1 MAICPFVAKGV
12 FYSGSQDF
20 DSASF
25 DLGSA
30 AGRVVIA
37 SFTIP
42 DSQTVTEARIGAAGT
57 LLDVVATSVF
67 GSGAY
72 ARQYIVAGV
81 VSETGSQFVRIKT
94 TGSGGTR
101 YGFAASYSGAA
112 SVRGGASSGNNAD
125 PNANP
130 SLSVTTVDGDT
141 VVLIGHDGER
151 ATTFTSATGGTTRET
166 AGSYIQDQLA
176 TATGTTTTGGT
187 LSVPGFW
194 QAGAAVLVPISS
206 GAEITGSAT
215 LDGLSASGSM
225 EPQPQSDLTGSATL
239 DGLSASGS
247 MAPQPPSELTGS
259 ATLDGLSAAGSMA
272 MAPGTLTVPELRNWA
287 GMLLVNQLVENVVV
301 IRMSDRS
308 LLCAFTNQTTHG
320 TTGNLALSHAS
331 LTAGTLC
338 MVVGYSPDGSA
349 RFARPVTVV

>member
-239 DGLSASGS
+239 DGLSA
-247 MAPQPPSELTGS
+247 
-259 ATLDGLSAAGSMA
+259 AGSMA
-272 MAPGTLTVPELRNWA
+272 MVPGTLTVPELRNWA
-287 GMLLVNQLVENVVV
+287 GMLLTSQLVENVVV

-338 MVVGYSPDGSA
+338 MVVGYNPDGSA